1 MHFLKE
7 VLAAIVQI
15 KVESLNKNN
24 DPLLLSKLIELQKSP
39 SPALVEEIMKLDV
52 FKDIK
57 QHVVS
62 TKGTIL
68 NLKWQ

>member
-24 DPLLLSKLIELQKSP
+24 DPLLLSKLIELQKSQ

-68 NLKWQ
+68 NLK